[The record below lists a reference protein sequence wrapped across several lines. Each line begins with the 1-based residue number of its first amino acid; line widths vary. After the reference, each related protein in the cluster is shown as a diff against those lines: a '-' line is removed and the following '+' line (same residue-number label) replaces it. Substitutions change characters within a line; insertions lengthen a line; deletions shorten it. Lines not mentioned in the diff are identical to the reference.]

1 MAPPSPDWQ
10 PACSHCFEG
19 ENFLTYSH
27 SFFFFLRRLLSPIQ
41 SVFLCFG
48 ISLSF
53 CRQVYVSVKER
64 KVCDGLSVCLCVCMH
79 AVLHAVCVRVG
90 ACVCGVCSTWA
101 KYKKKSVDGRRSSLI
116 AWLINQ
122 LHWLHVDPGLLS
134 GGLAQGPL
142 WAHNDSLAHS
152 VRASSGL

>member
-10 PACSHCFEG
+10 PACSHRFEG

-27 SFFFFLRRLLSPIQ
+27 SFFFFSLRRLLSPIQ
-41 SVFLCFG
+41 SVFLCFC

-53 CRQVYVSVKER
+53 CWQVCLSAKEGE
-64 KVCDGLSVCLCVCMH
+64 VCDGLSVYLCVCMH
-79 AVLHAVCVRVG
+79 ACVYICMCGG
-90 ACVCGVCSTWA
+90 ACVCSTSA
-101 KYKKKSVDGRRSSLI
+101 KYKRKSVEGRRSPLI

-134 GGLAQGPL
+134 GGLEQGPL
-142 WAHNDSLAHS
+142 WAHNDSLAHG